1 YKLGAKRV
9 TLSYELNRHQIQDL
23 ITAYE
28 ETNGGS
34 PALEMIVYGRAPLLF
49 TKYCPLKKM
58 GLCGS
63 CKSGAYE
70 LKDEYGEFPVLT
82 HEDCSTTIL
91 NGKILNLLD
100 EMPQIDGVEAFRLS
114 FTIES
119 AAEVKRVIDL
129 AQQKLEGSTD
139 KSAFNQKTDTRGH
152 FNKEI
157 L

>member
-1 YKLGAKRV
+1 
-9 TLSYELNRHQIQDL
+9 
-23 ITAYE
+23 
-28 ETNGGS
+28 
-34 PALEMIVYGRAPLLF
+34 M
-49 TKYCPLKKM
+49 
-58 GLCGS
+58 
-63 CKSGAYE
+63 
-70 LKDEYGEFPVLT
+70 LT

-100 EMPQIDGVEAFRLS
+100 EMSQIDGVEAFRLS

-119 AAEVKRVIDL
+119 AAEVKRIIDL

-139 KSAFNQKTDTRGH
+139 KSALNQKTDTRGH

>member
-1 YKLGAKRV
+1 
-9 TLSYELNRHQIQDL
+9 
-23 ITAYE
+23 
-28 ETNGGS
+28 
-34 PALEMIVYGRAPLLF
+34 M
-49 TKYCPLKKM
+49 
-58 GLCGS
+58 
-63 CKSGAYE
+63 
-70 LKDEYGEFPVLT
+70 LT

-119 AAEVKRVIDL
+119 AAEVKRIIDL
-129 AQQKLEGSTD
+129 AQRKLEGSTD